1 MVLLASG
8 VFPLVGE
15 VDPGACAGLLL
26 GETAAC
32 PPVCGS
38 GSCLSFGRAVSK
50 GVFGGS
56 CWLRETFGQ
65 PACS

>member
-1 MVLLASG
+1 MVLLASA
-8 VFPLVGE
+8 VSPLVGE

-26 GETAAC
+26 GVTAAC
-32 PPVCGS
+32 PPVSGS
-38 GSCLSFGRAVSK
+38 GSCLSVGRAVSK